1 MSLSSTLC
9 PANAGTLWGGLY
21 QTVDPLGSLLDK
33 DEDSLAEGVP
43 SPFSSSPSYIHTI
56 LASPSPILSP
66 PSPHLSLLGDKVESD
81 LLSLPWL
88 SDELLDATISPDA
101 RREDAFS
108 GMDWMAEKIDLSEF
122 DLDSL
127 VGSCDTD
134 EAPTSPES
142 LTSSLEPHME
152 LDPQPEPSPFST
164 SITEEVDVSLS
175 EDLAFP
181 SAAPE
186 KVEMKIEPPSPVPS
200 PSLPPSSPSFTLD
213 LGSEVD
219 VSESEKTAPVDSAP
233 VPKIIL
239 SFSPSLVL
247 LLSPEEKLPTVCTL
261 ATVTPD
267 DHSDSDSG
275 ISSVA
280 ESLQHEPCLSP
291 LGHTVG
297 SSRTKPYSPSSKSD
311 AVCTGKVKSA
321 STRTGP
327 KVVEKKLKKMEQNK
341 TAATRYRQKK
351 RAEQEALVEECTE
364 LETRNRELEEKA
376 ESISKEIQYLK
387 DLMEEVRNAKNRR
400 SKGGNRAAS

>member
-1 MSLSSTLC
+1 MLTAFC
-9 PANAGTLWGGLY
+9 
-21 QTVDPLGSLLDK
+21 
-33 DEDSLAEGVP
+33 
-43 SPFSSSPSYIHTI
+43 FI
-56 LASPSPILSP
+56 LI
-66 PSPHLSLLGDKVESD
+66 
-81 LLSLPWL
+81 
-88 SDELLDATISPDA
+88 I
-101 RREDAFS
+101 EDAFS
-108 GMDWMAEKIDLSEF
+108 GMDWMTEKIDLSEF

-127 VGSCDTD
+127 VGSCDAD

-152 LDPQPEPSPFST
+152 LDPQPEPSPFRT
-164 SITEEVDVSLS
+164 ITEEVDVSLS

-181 SAAPE
+181 SAAPKKME
-186 KVEMKIEPPSPVPS
+186 VKIEPPSPVPS
-200 PSLPPSSPSFTLD
+200 PSLPPSPIFTLD

-219 VSESEKTAPVDSAP
+219 VSESEKTMPIDSTP
-233 VPKIIL
+233 VPKLIL

-247 LLSPEEKLPTVCTL
+247 LLSPEEKLPAICSM

-280 ESLQHEPCLSP
+280 DSLQHEPCLSP
-291 LGHTVG
+291 LSQAVG
-297 SSRTKPYSPSSKSD
+297 SCRTEPYSPSSKS
-311 AVCTGKVKSA
+311 AVSIGKVKSA
-321 STRTGP
+321 CMGTGT

-351 RAEQEALVEECTE
+351 RAEQEALVAECTE
-364 LETRNRELEEKA
+364 LEMRNRELEERA

-400 SKGGNRAAS
+400 SKGGNRVAS

>member
-1 MSLSSTLC
+1 MSLSSRLC
-9 PANAGTLWGGLY
+9 PADAGTLWGGLY
-21 QTVDPLGSLLDK
+21 QTVDPLGSLLDE
-33 DEDSLAEGVP
+33 DEDSLAEGVS
-43 SPFSSSPSYIHTI
+43 SPFSSSPSYTHTI
-56 LASPSPILSP
+56 PASPSPIVSP

-127 VGSCDTD
+127 VGSCDAD
-134 EAPTSPES
+134 EVPTSPES
-142 LTSSLEPHME
+142 LTSSLEPHMD

-164 SITEEVDVSLS
+164 SIAEEVDVSLS
-175 EDLAFP
+175 EDLSFP
-181 SAAPE
+181 SAVPE
-186 KVEMKIEPPSPVPS
+186 KMEVNIEPPSPVPS

-219 VSESEKTAPVDSAP
+219 VSESEKMVPVDSTP
-233 VPKIIL
+233 VPKLIL

-247 LLSPEEKLPTVCTL
+247 LLSPGEKLPAIHSM

-267 DHSDSDSG
+267 DHSDSG

-291 LGHTVG
+291 LGHAVG
-297 SSRTKPYSPSSKSD
+297 SSRTKPYSPSSKPA
-311 AVCTGKVKSA
+311 AVSTGKVKSA

-351 RAEQEALVEECTE
+351 RTEQEALVAECTE

-376 ESISKEIQYLK
+376 ESISKEIHYLK